1 MAEDPVF
8 KAHQEWIRPLGG
20 EGLVVSA
27 TALTDAMV
35 YLPPDGRL
43 KELSAQFEEALFIAK
58 EDSGEERV
66 DLPLFETLAGMLSWE
81 DDEIAW
87 LHGEKKVP
95 QELSF
100 TIDGTTIE
108 PTHVLLDS
116 EGGAAVLVM
125 QMTGSPDL
133 LQRTREGAGDWD
145 ASPAQ
150 RMERLLREKKVE
162 VGVIITSSELRL
174 FYVPSTGGEN
184 PGSISF
190 PLSEMR
196 GVRGRPTLGAVFMLL
211 ERNRVVGAN
220 IPAEHRLLGLMRA
233 SREAQNRVSVE
244 LADQVLGALYELIKG
259 LQVADQAAHRK
270 LISKY
275 LNEHPEEVYHGLLNV
290 LMRLIFMLYAEDR
303 GIMPQGGLWQDNY
316 EVHGLFERLQKDN
329 VQHAGNMDKRYGA
342 WGQLLTTFKVVHDGC
357 RHPSMRMPARM
368 GYLFDPRRYPFVSA
382 DSDGNVPL
390 VSDAVVL
397 FVLKS
402 LLVVKGE
409 RISYRSLNVE
419 NIGVVYETMMGFS
432 IYQSKGSCVVL
443 KGSEAPVAVEL
454 DELML
459 GASSSRAQMLAD
471 MTGWKPNAK
480 AAKAIKDAKD
490 ADELRITL
498 EDRIRKDITP
508 TPLAAGGLTLQP
520 GEERRRSGSHY
531 TPRALTEPL
540 VSKAFEPHFVRFG
553 EHPTPEQILSL
564 TVCDPAMGSGAFL
577 VEATRQLAAKLVDAW
592 KRNKDKMPKLG
603 AGDDIEFV
611 ALRTVA
617 QRCIYGVDRNPMAV
631 DLAKLS
637 LWLLTISKDHPF
649 TFMDHSLKHGDALVG
664 MSKEQ
669 IKKFHWVL
677 SKGGSILPEM
687 RVLDKEVDEA
697 VQARLELRNL
707 DADRTLDLEIK
718 LAEADRK
725 MMKAK
730 QAGDLLVYA
739 WFSNEKDKARS
750 EARDRYTDRLAEAIQ
765 PGSPERKAMEALRL
779 APKPLAPFHWEL
791 EFPEVFNAG
800 GFAVF
805 VGNPPFA
812 GTNTTIS
819 GNPPRYLEYLTS
831 VVTPK
836 ASGKCDLVGHFLGR
850 VYSLLSN
857 GKGGLAP
864 GTMNLIATKTVRQG
878 QTREACLARIVADG
892 GVIYSANRR
901 LGWPGKAAVVIATI
915 AISRGGE
922 SIQRLL
928 DGKAVPHISSFLI
941 EAAVEATPDKLR
953 SNANLSF
960 EGSKIYG
967 SGFLFEDD
975 SPESTPISVMREIL
989 EAHPKCKSVV
999 QVYVGGEQVNNQPV
1013 FKPERYAINFGEM
1026 TEGQARQYRPIW
1038 DIIEAKVKPSRL
1050 AVGEGETLEEK
1061 RAKYPR
1067 MVNEWWKYWN
1077 ARPNLYE
1084 AISVAPR
1091 VLVANCAAAKFL
1103 TFSFLSPDCVYSN
1116 SLFVFANSTYA
1127 HFAVVQSRLHELW
1140 ARMFGSS
1147 LEDRLRYTGTTCYE
1161 NFPFPE
1167 LTSAL
1172 EDAGKKFDEARSAA
1186 MASLSLGL
1194 TPLGNRLNSH
1204 EDNAPVIL
1212 SLRELHAAMDKAVI
1226 DAYGWSDITPVYEF
1240 SGDYENEDG
1249 SLGSVRLNFTEE
1261 VRDEILRRLLALHA
1275 ERLKAEQ
1282 VAVPHAGTTALKAKK
1297 PKNSKDF
1304 AGPDLFNL

>member
-1 MAEDPVF
+1 MAEDPAF

-35 YLPPDGRL
+35 YLPPDDRL

-66 DLPLFETLAGMLSWE
+66 DMPLFETLAGMLSWE

-87 LHGEKKVP
+87 VHGQKKVP
-95 QELSF
+95 EGLSF
-100 TIDGTTIE
+100 TIEGTTIE

-116 EGGAAVLVM
+116 QGAAAVLVI
-125 QMTGSPDL
+125 QLSGSPDL

-162 VGVIITSSELRL
+162 VGIIITASELRL

-196 GVRGRPTLGAVFMLL
+196 GVRGRPTLGALFMLL
-211 ERNRVVGAN
+211 ERNRVVGEN

-233 SREAQNRVSVE
+233 SREAQNRVSEE

-357 RHPSMRMPARM
+357 QHPSMRMPARM

-432 IYQSKGSCVVL
+432 IYQSKGSCLVL
-443 KGSEAPVAVEL
+443 KGAEAPVAVEL
-454 DELML
+454 DELMS
-459 GASSSRAQMLAD
+459 GAASSRAQVIAD

-480 AAKAIKDAKD
+480 AAKAIKDARD
-490 ADELRITL
+490 TNELRIAL

-540 VSKAFEPHFVRFG
+540 VAKAFEPHFVRFG

-577 VEATRQLAAKLVDAW
+577 VEATRQLAAKLVEAW
-592 KRNKDKMPKLG
+592 KRDKYKMPKLG

-664 MSKEQ
+664 MSKDQ
-669 IKKFHWVL
+669 IRKFHWNPFR
-677 SKGGSILPEM
+677 GGS
-687 RVLDKEVDEA
+687 VLESLATLDREVGDA
-697 VQARLELRNL
+697 VSARLQLQKL
-707 DADRTLDLEIK
+707 DADHTLELEVK

-725 MMKAK
+725 IMKAK
-730 QAGDLLVYA
+730 QAGDLLIYA
-739 WFSNEKDKARS
+739 WFSNEKDKTRDHARES
-750 EARDRYTDRLAEAIQ
+750 YAVNLEDTLQ
-765 PGSPERKAMEALRL
+765 PGSLERKLIQGLRY
-779 APKPLAPFHWEL
+779 APRPVAPFHWEL
-791 EFPEVFNAG
+791 EFPEVFDNG
-800 GFAVF
+800 GFAVII
-805 VGNPPFA
+805 GNPPFA
-812 GTNTTIS
+812 GKNTVPL
-819 GNPPRYLEYLTS
+819 GNVKHYPDYLIKVTS
-831 VVTPK
+831 PG
-836 ASGKCDLVGHFLGR
+836 ASGLADLVAHFFNKS
-850 VYSLLSN
+850 YSLLR
-857 GKGGLAP
+857 KGSP
-864 GTMNLIATKTVRQG
+864 ESFGTMNLISTKTVRQG
-878 QTREACLARIVADG
+878 QSRESSLCPICRAG
-892 GVIYSANRR
+892 GVIYSARR
-901 LGWPGKAAVVIATI
+901 RVAWPGKAAVVIATVAI
-915 AISRGGE
+915 ATSRPMVPLE
-922 SIQRLL
+922 I
-928 DGKAVPHISSFLI
+928 DGKKCGRISSFLI
-941 EAAVEATPDKLR
+941 DAEVDTSPIALRGNSRKSFQGSIVLGLGFNFDDNDPAATPTRKMNDI
-953 SNANLSF
+953 LSC
-960 EGSKIYG
+960 
-967 SGFLFEDD
+967 
-975 SPESTPISVMREIL
+975 SPESAPFIK
-989 EAHPKCKSVV
+989 P
-999 QVYVGGEQVNNQPV
+999 YVGGKQVNNQPKFTPERYV
-1013 FKPERYAINFGEM
+1013 IDFGELSEAQAAKHTQLWDIVLRKVKPERQKGLSGDEL
-1026 TEGQARQYRPIW
+1026 QRL
-1038 DIIEAKVKPSRL
+1038 IE
-1050 AVGEGETLEEK
+1050 ED
-1061 RAKYPR
+1061 PR
-1067 MVNEWWKYWN
+1067 GAGEWWKHL
-1077 ARPNLYE
+1077 RPRNELYSLI
-1084 AISVAPR
+1084 ANNDR
-1091 VLVANCAAAKFL
+1091 VLVANCGAAKFL
-1103 TFSFLSPDCVYSN
+1103 TFSFLPIGCVYS
-1116 SLFVFANSTYA
+1116 SKLYVFADSSDA
-1127 HFAVVQSRLHELW
+1127 HFAVVQSRVHEVW
-1140 ARMFGSS
+1140 VRMFGTSMKDD
-1147 LEDRLRYTGTTCYE
+1147 LTYTGTTCYE
-1161 NFPFPE
+1161 NFPFPAANE
-1167 LTSAL
+1167 ILGA
-1172 EDAGKKFDEARSAA
+1172 AGKIYESARSSY
-1186 MASLSLGL
+1186 MISENIGL
-1194 TPLGNRLNSH
+1194 TKYSNRLNSP
-1204 EDNAPVIL
+1204 DANGDDIVK
-1212 SLRELHAAMDKAVI
+1212 LRELHASLDHAVLA
-1226 DAYGWSDITPVYEF
+1226 AYGWGDVVPAYEF
-1240 SGDYENEDG
+1240 SGDYENDDG
-1249 SLGSVRLNFTEE
+1249 TEGSVRLNFTEE

-1275 ERLKAEQ
+1275 ERLKTEQ
-1282 VAVPHAGTTALKAKK
+1282 AAVPAVGAAAPKAKK
-1297 PKNSKDF
+1297 SRKPKDSS
-1304 AGPDLFNL
+1304 GPDLFNV

>member
-1 MAEDPVF
+1 MAEDPAF

-43 KELSAQFEEALFIAK
+43 KEISAQFEEALFIAK

-66 DLPLFETLAGMLSWE
+66 DLPLFETLAGMLSWD

-116 EGGAAVLVM
+116 EGAPAVLVM

-150 RMERLLREKKVE
+150 RMERVLREKKVE
-162 VGVIITSSELRL
+162 IGVIITSSELRL

-196 GVRGRPTLGAVFMLL
+196 GVRGRSTLGAVFMLL

-459 GASSSRAQMLAD
+459 GASSSRAQVLAD

-540 VSKAFEPHFVRFG
+540 VAKAFEPHFVRFG
-553 EHPTPEQILSL
+553 EHPTTEQILSL

-577 VEATRQLAAKLVDAW
+577 VEATRQLAAKLVEAW
-592 KRNKDKMPKLG
+592 KRDKDKMPKLG
-603 AGDDIEFV
+603 AGDDIEFI

-669 IKKFHWVL
+669 IKKFHWDL

-707 DADRTLDLEIK
+707 DADRTLDLEVK

-739 WFSNEKDKARS
+739 WFSSEKDKARN
-750 EARDRYTDRLAEAIQ
+750 EARDRYTDRLTEAIQ
-765 PGSPERKAMEALRL
+765 QGSPERKELEALRY
-779 APKPLAPFHWEL
+779 ASKPVAPFHWEL
-791 EFPEVFNAG
+791 EFPEVFSNAG
-800 GFAVF
+800 FSII

-812 GTNTTIS
+812 GMNTIIS
-819 GNPPRYLEYLTS
+819 ANTKNYLEYIGAVATPG
-831 VVTPK
+831 VT
-836 ASGKCDLVGHFLGR
+836 GRVDIVGHFIRRAYNLIR
-850 VYSLLSN
+850 S
-857 GKGGLAP
+857 GGVVSI
-864 GTMNLIATKTVRQG
+864 IATKSIRQG
-878 QTREACLARIVADG
+878 ETREHILAPIRMEG
-892 GVIYSANRR
+892 GVIYSALRR
-901 LGWPGKAAVVIATI
+901 VVWPGAAAVIVSQ
-915 AISRGGE
+915 ISISKGE
-922 SIQRLL
+922 PRVRCSL
-928 DGKAVPHISSFLI
+928 DGQDVQTISSFLLPNDNDVTPVQLIENEGKSFRGIVVLGDGFVLDDSKPACIPMSFKKEI
-941 EAAVEATPDKLR
+941 EAREPQSAAM
-953 SNANLSF
+953 
-960 EGSKIYG
+960 I
-967 SGFLFEDD
+967 
-975 SPESTPISVMREIL
+975 SPYL
-989 EAHPKCKSVV
+989 
-999 QVYVGGEQVNNQPV
+999 GGEQVNGQS
-1013 FKPERYAINFGEM
+1013 FFTAERYIVNTGEIGLS
-1026 TEGQARQYRPIW
+1026 ELQASHPMVF
-1038 DIIEAKVKPSRL
+1038 DVLEKKVKPDRL
-1050 AVGEGETLEEK
+1050 KCNRERQRVFWWQFGETNPGML
-1061 RAKYPR
+1061 RAIT
-1067 MVNEWWKYWN
+1067 NN
-1077 ARPNLYE
+1077 Q
-1084 AISVAPR
+1084 R
-1091 VLVANCAAAKFL
+1091 VLVANCAAAKHLLFAFL
-1103 TFSFLSPDCVYSN
+1103 PPGLVYSQ
-1116 SLFVFANSTYA
+1116 SLYVFSDESFA
-1127 HFAVVQSRLHELW
+1127 HFSVLQSRIHEIW
-1140 ARMFGSS
+1140 VRMFGSS
-1147 LEDRLRYTGTTCYE
+1147 LEDRLRYTGGACYA
-1161 NFPFPE
+1161 NYPFPE
-1167 LTSAL
+1167 FGDKLEAAGSAF
-1172 EDAGKKFDEARSAA
+1172 ESARSVL
-1186 MASLSLGL
+1186 MRELSLGL
-1194 TPLGNRLNSH
+1194 TKLVNKVNSPDDMSMEAIRLRLEWEQMDREVLNS
-1204 EDNAPVIL
+1204 
-1212 SLRELHAAMDKAVI
+1212 
-1226 DAYGWSDITPVYEF
+1226 YGWSDIVPAYEF

-1249 SLGSVRLNFTEE
+1249 SAGSVRLNFTEE

-1282 VAVPHAGTTALKAKK
+1282 EAVPTAGTTASKAKK
-1297 PKNSKDF
+1297 PKKSKDF

>member
-66 DLPLFETLAGMLSWE
+66 DLPLFETLAGMLSWN
-81 DDEIAW
+81 DDEVAW
-87 LHGEKKVP
+87 VHGEKKVP

-116 EGGAAVLVM
+116 EDSPAVLVM

-162 VGVIITSSELRL
+162 IGVIITSSELRL
-174 FYVPSTGGEN
+174 FYVPSAGGEN

-220 IPAEHRLLGLMRA
+220 IPAEHRLLGLMHA
-233 SREAQNRVSVE
+233 SREAQNRVSEE

-259 LQVADQAAHRK
+259 IQVADQAAHRK

-443 KGSEAPVAVEL
+443 KGAEAPVAVEL
-454 DELML
+454 EELMT
-459 GASSSRAQMLAD
+459 GAASSRAQVLAD

-480 AAKAIKDAKD
+480 AAKAIKDAKNT
-490 ADELRITL
+490 DELRIAL

-577 VEATRQLAAKLVDAW
+577 VEATRHLASKLVEAW
-592 KRNKDKMPKLG
+592 KRDKNKMPKLG
-603 AGDDIEFV
+603 PGDDVEFV

-669 IKKFHWVL
+669 IRKFHWDL
-677 SKGGSILPEM
+677 SKGGSILKSLAT
-687 RVLDKEVDEA
+687 LDREVGEA
-697 VQARLELRNL
+697 VSARLELQNL
-707 DADRTLDLEIK
+707 DADRTLDLEVK

-739 WFSNEKDKARS
+739 WFSKGNEKSRN
-750 EARDRYTDRLAEAIQ
+750 EARDSYAVKLEEVLQ
-765 PGSPERKAMEALRL
+765 LGSPERKAIEALRY
-779 APKPLAPFHWEL
+779 ASKPVSPFHWEL
-791 EFPEVFNAG
+791 EFPEVFADG

-812 GTNTTIS
+812 GKNTATA
-819 GNPPRYLEYLTS
+819 GNAEHYLDYLAE
-831 VVTPK
+831 VVTPGS
-836 ASGKCDLVGHFLGR
+836 SGTSDLVAHFFTR
-850 VYSLLSN
+850 PFALL
-857 GKGGLAP
+857 KPAGLTGP
-864 GTMNLIATKTVRQG
+864 GTMCLISTKTIRQG
-878 QTREACLARIVADG
+878 NTRESSLALIRKAG
-892 GVIYSANRR
+892 GEIYHAQRR
-901 LGWPGKAAVVIATI
+901 MAWPGKAAVVIATVG
-915 AISRGGE
+915 ISKGPSG
-922 SIQRLL
+922 LTATL
-928 DGKAVPHISSFLI
+928 DGKQVSRISSFLI
-941 EAAVEATPDKLR
+941 DADVDDTPQALTPNAGRSFQGSIVLGMGFTFDDDNPAATPISSMKEILR
-953 SNANLSF
+953 T
-960 EGSKIYG
+960 
-967 SGFLFEDD
+967 
-975 SPESTPISVMREIL
+975 SPESKPFVKI
-989 EAHPKCKSVV
+989 
-999 QVYVGGEQVNNQPV
+999 YVGGEQVNNQAEFGAERYV
-1013 FKPERYAINFGEM
+1013 IDFGEMSVEVASKHKQLWQVIVNKVKPERQKGLAGEAL
-1026 TEGQARQYRPIW
+1026 EKYVAKEPRAAGQ
-1038 DIIEAKVKPSRL
+1038 
-1050 AVGEGETLEEK
+1050 
-1061 RAKYPR
+1061 
-1067 MVNEWWKYWN
+1067 WWKFL
-1077 ARPNLYE
+1077 RPRNELHKL
-1084 AISVAPR
+1084 ILGHPR
-1091 VLVANCAAAKFL
+1091 VLVANRAAAKYL
-1103 TFSFLSPDCVYSN
+1103 TFSFVPAGCVYAD
-1116 SLFVFANSTYA
+1116 SLYVFADPTYA
-1127 HFAVVQSRLHELW
+1127 HFAVVQSRVHEVW
-1140 ARMFGSS
+1140 ARMFGTSMK
-1147 LEDRLRYTGTTCYE
+1147 DDLRYTGTTCYE
-1161 NFPFPE
+1161 NYPFP
-1167 LTSAL
+1167 SASDKL
-1172 EDAGKKFDEARSAA
+1172 EAAGASYDNERAA
-1186 MASLSLGL
+1186 VLVKLQLGL
-1194 TPLGNRLNSH
+1194 TQLSNRLNSQDDH
-1204 EDNAPVIL
+1204 SPEMIR
-1212 SLRELHAAMDKAVI
+1212 LRELHAAMDKAVL
-1226 DAYGWSDITPVYEF
+1226 DAYGWTDIVPVYKC

-1249 SLGSVRLNFTEE
+1249 TPGSVRLNFTEE

-1275 ERLKAEQ
+1275 ERLKSEKD
-1282 VAVPHAGTTALKAKK
+1282 AVPAVGTTASKAKR
-1297 PKNSKDF
+1297 PKKSKDF

>member
-1 MAEDPVF
+1 MAEDPAF

-35 YLPPDGRL
+35 YLPPDDRL
-43 KELSAQFEEALFIAK
+43 KQLSAQFEEALFIAK
-58 EDSGEERV
+58 EDSGEERA
-66 DLPLFETLAGMLSWE
+66 DLPLFEALAGMLSWE

-87 LHGEKKVP
+87 VHGQKKVP
-95 QELSF
+95 EGLSF
-100 TIDGTTIE
+100 TIEGTTIE

-116 EGGAAVLVM
+116 QGAPAILVI
-125 QMTGSPDL
+125 QLSGSPDL

-162 VGVIITSSELRL
+162 VGIIITTSELRL

-196 GVRGRPTLGAVFMLL
+196 GVRGRPTLGALFMLL
-211 ERNRVVGAN
+211 ERNRVVGEN

-233 SREAQNRVSVE
+233 SRAAQNRVSEE

-316 EVHGLFERLQKDN
+316 EVHGLFERLQRDN

-443 KGSEAPVAVEL
+443 KGPEAPVAVEL
-454 DELML
+454 DELMS
-459 GASSSRAQMLAD
+459 GPASSRAQAIAD

-480 AAKAIKDAKD
+480 AAKALKEANDK
-490 ADELRITL
+490 DELRIAL
-498 EDRIRKDITP
+498 EDRIRDDITP

-540 VSKAFEPHFVRFG
+540 VAKAFEPHFVRFG
-553 EHPTPEQILSL
+553 EQPTPEQILSL

-577 VEATRQLAAKLVDAW
+577 VEATRQLSTKLVEAW
-592 KRNKDKMPKLG
+592 KRDKDKMPKLG
-603 AGDDIEFV
+603 VGDDIEFV

-669 IKKFHWVL
+669 IKKFHWDL
-677 SKGGSILPEM
+677 SEGGSILPEM
-687 RVLDKEVDEA
+687 RVLDKEVEEA
-697 VQARLELRNL
+697 IQARLELRNL
-707 DADRTLDLEIK
+707 DADRTLELEVK

-739 WFSNEKDKARS
+739 WFLNDKDKARN
-750 EARDRYTDRLAEAIQ
+750 EVRDRYTDRLNEAIR
-765 PGSPERKAMEALRL
+765 PGSHERIAIEALRSSV
-779 APKPLAPFHWEL
+779 KPLVPFHWEL
-791 EFPEVFNAG
+791 EFPEVFRDG
-800 GFAVF
+800 GFSCF
-805 VGNPPFA
+805 VGNPPFIA
-812 GTNTTIS
+812 GKDIS
-819 GNPPRYLEYLTS
+819 AGNCNNYLEFIKYRWNHLRQSDIIADFFVSTYS
-831 VVTPK
+831 RLKKGSTAAFISTVSITQGDTKK
-836 ASGKCDLVGHFLGR
+836 ASLEKIIGSGGR
-850 VYSLLSN
+850 FYF
-857 GKGGLAP
+857 
-864 GTMNLIATKTVRQG
+864 ATKD
-878 QTREACLARIVADG
+878 L
-892 GVIYSANRR
+892 N
-901 LGWPGKAAVVIATI
+901 WPGRAAVMVHVIAFTN
-915 AISRGGE
+915 
-922 SIQRLL
+922 L
-928 DGKAVPHISSFLI
+928 DDGTGASL
-941 EAAVEATPDKLR
+941 
-953 SNANLSF
+953 N
-960 EGSKIYG
+960 G
-967 SGFLFEDD
+967 
-975 SPESTPISVMREIL
+975 
-989 EAHPKCKSVV
+989 KSVV
-999 QVYVGGEQVNNQPV
+999 SIDAQLMEGSGGFHPKPIPGQDRLYKRGFMYVGAGFVFEDGNLASTPTGEALRLRADPRNQKYMHLLIGGKELLSADYLKPNRWIIDFHGLSLSEASESAPDLLKILKEKVYPERQKLLRDARKDNWWLHGETSSGLRAMMREKERLLVHPFTSSYLCFQFVPTTVYVASPH
-1013 FKPERYAINFGEM
+1013 FIFNFDDM
-1026 TEGQARQYRPIW
+1026 A
-1038 DIIEAKVKPSRL
+1038 S
-1050 AVGEGETLEEK
+1050 
-1061 RAKYPR
+1061 
-1067 MVNEWWKYWN
+1067 
-1077 ARPNLYE
+1077 
-1084 AISVAPR
+1084 
-1091 VLVANCAAAKFL
+1091 
-1103 TFSFLSPDCVYSN
+1103 
-1116 SLFVFANSTYA
+1116 
-1127 HFAVVQSRLHELW
+1127 FAVLQSFTHEAWVRRFGGHREARISYTASDCFGNYPFPDEWRVNRKLHELGG
-1140 ARMFGSS
+1140 AYYSQRDLLAQKYRIGFTDLYHEFYDSKSQMDGIEELRRTYMAMTFEVMTAYGLRELADIFSKSTIDS
-1147 LEDRLRYTGTTCYE
+1147 LRGD
-1161 NFPFPE
+1161 E
-1167 LTSAL
+1167 LQAL
-1172 EDAGKKFDEARSAA
+1172 VVKALIKIHEQKLALLNKPSGQACAPAGKKS
-1186 MASLSLGL
+1186 
-1194 TPLGNRLNSH
+1194 
-1204 EDNAPVIL
+1204 
-1212 SLRELHAAMDKAVI
+1212 
-1226 DAYGWSDITPVYEF
+1226 
-1240 SGDYENEDG
+1240 
-1249 SLGSVRLNFTEE
+1249 
-1261 VRDEILRRLLALHA
+1261 
-1275 ERLKAEQ
+1275 
-1282 VAVPHAGTTALKAKK
+1282 KK
-1297 PKNSKDF
+1297 PNLSSEK
-1304 AGPDLFNL
+1304 DLFNL

>member
-35 YLPPDGRL
+35 YLPPDDRL
-43 KELSAQFEEALFIAK
+43 KELSVQFEEALFIAK

-66 DLPLFETLAGMLSWE
+66 DLPLFETLAGMLSWA

-116 EGGAAVLVM
+116 EGAPVVLVM

-150 RMERLLREKKVE
+150 RIERLLREKKVE

-329 VQHAGNMDKRYGA
+329 VQHAGNMDKRYGS

-540 VSKAFEPHFVRFG
+540 VAKAFEPHFVRFG

-577 VEATRQLAAKLVDAW
+577 VEATRQLAAKLVEAW
-592 KRNKDKMPKLG
+592 KREKNKMPKLG

-664 MSKEQ
+664 MSKDQ
-669 IKKFHWVL
+669 IRKFHWDL
-677 SKGGSILPEM
+677 TKGGSILKSLAT
-687 RVLDKEVDEA
+687 LDREVGEA
-697 VQARLELRNL
+697 VSARLELQNL
-707 DADRTLDLEIK
+707 DADRTLDLEVK

-739 WFSNEKDKARS
+739 WFSNDKDKTRS
-750 EARDRYTDRLAEAIQ
+750 EAREHYAVNLEEVLL
-765 PGSPERKAMEALRL
+765 PGSSVRKLIQALRY
-779 APKPLAPFHWEL
+779 APRPIAPFHWQL
-791 EFPEVFNAG
+791 EFPEVFEAG
-800 GFAVF
+800 GFAVLI
-805 VGNPPFA
+805 GNPPFA
-812 GTNTTIS
+812 GKNTVPL
-819 GNPPRYLEYLTS
+819 GNAKHYPDYLIKITS
-831 VVTPK
+831 PG
-836 ASGKCDLVGHFLGR
+836 ASGLADLVAHFFNR
-850 VYSLLSN
+850 SYSLLRN
-857 GKGGLAP
+857 GSPRIL
-864 GTMNLIATKTVRQG
+864 GTMNLISTKTIRQG
-878 QTREACLARIVADG
+878 QSRDSSLFPICQAG
-892 GVIYSANRR
+892 GVIYSARR
-901 LGWPGKAAVVIATI
+901 RVAWPGKAAVVIATVAVATSSPI
-915 AISRGGE
+915 VPLEI
-922 SIQRLL
+922 
-928 DGKAVPHISSFLI
+928 DGKVCRRISAFLI
-941 EAAVEATPDKLR
+941 DADVDRAPVPLGENSGKSFQGSIVLGLGFNFDDNDPDATPIRK
-953 SNANLSF
+953 
-960 EGSKIYG
+960 
-967 SGFLFEDD
+967 
-975 SPESTPISVMREIL
+975 MQEIL
-989 EAHPKCKSVV
+989 RESPASAAFIKP
-999 QVYVGGEQVNNQPV
+999 YVGGKQVNNQPKFAPERYV
-1013 FKPERYAINFGEM
+1013 IDFGELSQTHCAKHYQLWDIILQKVKPERQKGLSGDAL
-1026 TEGQARQYRPIW
+1026 QKL
-1038 DIIEAKVKPSRL
+1038 IEEDSRG
-1050 AVGEGETLEEK
+1050 AC
-1061 RAKYPR
+1061 
-1067 MVNEWWKYWN
+1067 EWWKHL
-1077 ARPNLYE
+1077 RPRNELYSLI
-1084 AISVAPR
+1084 ANNDR
-1091 VLVANCAAAKFL
+1091 VLVANCGAAKFL
-1103 TFSFLSPDCVYSN
+1103 TFSFLPIGCVYS
-1116 SLFVFANSTYA
+1116 SKLYVFTDRSYS
-1127 HFAVVQSRLHELW
+1127 HFAVVQSRVHEVW
-1140 ARMFGSS
+1140 VRMFGTSMKDD
-1147 LEDRLRYTGTTCYE
+1147 LTYTGTTCYE
-1161 NFPFPE
+1161 NFPFPGE
-1167 LTSAL
+1167 NDKL
-1172 EDAGKKFDEARSAA
+1172 DEAGRIYDLARSRYMVAENI
-1186 MASLSLGL
+1186 GL
-1194 TPLGNRLNSH
+1194 TKYSNRLNSP
-1204 EDNAPVIL
+1204 DLGNDDIVK
-1212 SLRELHAAMDKAVI
+1212 LRDLHASLDAAVLE
-1226 DAYGWSDITPVYEF
+1226 AYGWGDITPVYEL
-1240 SGDYENEDG
+1240 SGDYENDDG
-1249 SLGSVRLNFTEE
+1249 TEGSIRLNFTEE
-1261 VRDEILRRLLALHA
+1261 IHDEILRRLLALHA

-1282 VAVPHAGTTALKAKK
+1282 SALPAAGVASAKAKK
-1297 PKNSKDF
+1297 PKKSKDSS
-1304 AGPDLFNL
+1304 GPDLFNV

>member
-1 MAEDPVF
+1 MAEDPAF

-35 YLPPDGRL
+35 YLPPDDRL
-43 KELSAQFEEALFIAK
+43 KQLSAQFEEALFIAK
-58 EDSGEERV
+58 EDSGEERA

-81 DDEIAW
+81 DDEVAW
-87 LHGEKKVP
+87 VHGQKKVP
-95 QELSF
+95 EGLSF
-100 TIDGTTIE
+100 TIEGTTIE
-108 PTHVLLDS
+108 PSHVLLDS
-116 EGGAAVLVM
+116 QGVPAVLVI
-125 QMTGSPDL
+125 QHSGSPDL
-133 LQRTREGAGDWD
+133 LQRTREGVGDWD

-162 VGVIITSSELRL
+162 VGIIITTSELRL

-196 GVRGRPTLGAVFMLL
+196 GVRGRPTLGALFMLL
-211 ERNRVVGAN
+211 ERNRVVGEN

-233 SREAQNRVSVE
+233 SREAQNRVSEE

-316 EVHGLFERLQKDN
+316 EVHGLFERLQRDN

-432 IYQSKGSCVVL
+432 IYQSKGSCLVL
-443 KGSEAPVAVEL
+443 KGPEAPVAVEL
-454 DELML
+454 DELMS
-459 GASSSRAQMLAD
+459 GPASSRAQAIAD

-480 AAKAIKDAKD
+480 AAKALKEAKD
-490 ADELRITL
+490 KDELRIAL
-498 EDRIRKDITP
+498 EDRIRDDITP

-540 VSKAFEPHFVRFG
+540 VAKAFEPHFVRFG
-553 EHPTPEQILSL
+553 EQPTPEQILSL

-577 VEATRQLAAKLVDAW
+577 VEATRQLAAKLVEAW
-592 KRNKDKMPKLG
+592 KRDKDKMPKLG

-669 IKKFHWVL
+669 IKKFHWDP

-687 RVLDKEVDEA
+687 RVLDKEVEEA

-707 DADRTLDLEIK
+707 DADQTLDLVCK
-718 LAEADRK
+718 LAEANDK
-725 MMKAK
+725 IEKAK
-730 QAGDLLVYA
+730 QVGDLLVYA
-739 WFSNEKDKARS
+739 WFSYDKNKAKN
-750 EARDRYTDRLAEAIQ
+750 EARDRYTDRLSDAIKH
-765 PGSPERKAMEALRL
+765 GSNERKVIERLRN
-779 APKPLAPFHWEL
+779 ATKPLAPFHWEL
-791 EFPEVFNAG
+791 EFPEVFSAG
-800 GFAVF
+800 GFSVM

-812 GTNTTIS
+812 GTNTILG
-819 GNPPRYLEYLTS
+819 GNAEGYLEYLLD
-831 VVTPK
+831 VVSPS
-836 ASGKCDLVGHFLGR
+836 ANGRCDLVGHFLNRIFSMLRGANNQLASG
-850 VYSLLSN
+850 SL
-857 GKGGLAP
+857 A
-864 GTMNLIATKTVRQG
+864 LIGTKTIRQG
-878 QTREACLARIVADG
+878 KTREAALSRICQSG
-892 GVIYSANRR
+892 GSIYFANRR
-901 LGWPGKAAVVIATI
+901 VQWPGKAAVVISTI
-915 AISRGGE
+915 AISRGLNGL
-922 SIQRLL
+922 SPIL
-928 DGKAVPHISSFLI
+928 DGKIVSRINSFLI
-941 EAAVEATPDKLR
+941 DAEIEITPTKLN
-953 SNANLSF
+953 SNA
-960 EGSKIYG
+960 EGSYEGTKI
-967 SGFLFEDD
+967 SGAGFTFEDD
-975 SPESTPISVMREIL
+975 NPKASPVALMHEIL
-989 EAHPKCKSVV
+989 KRSPDSAKLVK
-999 QVYVGGEQVNNQPV
+999 VYVGGEQVNNQPFFV
-1013 FKPERYAINFGEM
+1013 PERYVIDFGEM
-1026 TEGQARQYRPIW
+1026 EAREASRHEELWKIV
-1038 DIIEAKVKPSRL
+1038 EAKVKPERAL
-1050 AVGEGETLEEK
+1050 YNRERNRDIWWQFAET
-1061 RAKYPR
+1061 
-1067 MVNEWWKYWN
+1067 
-1077 ARPNLYE
+1077 RPGLNRV
-1084 AISVAPR
+1084 IQGQPR
-1091 VLVANCAAAKFL
+1091 VLVANSKAAKYL
-1103 TFSFLSPDCVYSN
+1103 AFSFLPNGCVYAD
-1116 SLFVFANSTYA
+1116 SLKVFANCSFA
-1127 HFAVVQSRLHELW
+1127 HFAVVQSRVHEIW
-1140 ARMFGSS
+1140 ARLFGSS
-1147 LEDRLRYTGTTCYE
+1147 LEDRLTYNNADCYE
-1161 NFPFPE
+1161 NYPFPVF
-1167 LTSAL
+1167 TPGL
-1172 EDAGKKFDEARSAA
+1172 EAAGREFSEARSSV
-1186 MASLSLGL
+1186 MMTLNLGL
-1194 TPLGNRLNSH
+1194 TPLGNRINSPD
-1204 EDNAPVIL
+1204 EQSAEVER
-1212 SLRELHAAMDKAVI
+1212 LRNLHAAMDAEVLTS
-1226 DAYGWSDITPVYEF
+1226 YGWTDIICAYEY

-1249 SLGSVRLNFTEE
+1249 SAGSVRLNFTED
-1261 VRDEILRRLLALHA
+1261 VHDEILRRLLALHA
-1275 ERLKAEQ
+1275 ERIEAENT
-1282 VAVPHAGTTALKAKK
+1282 AIPTAGASSSKAKK
-1297 PKNSKDF
+1297 KVKSKESP
-1304 AGPDLFNL
+1304 GPDLFNL